1 MWTQLA
7 QWVGRDRERF
17 EDSGSLKI
25 NVLQCEA
32 SNVSVC
38 VAYLPFQE
46 DKAWLLYLAF

>member
-7 QWVGRDRERF
+7 QWVERDRKHF
-17 EDSGSLKI
+17 ENSDSLKI

-38 VAYLPFQE
+38 VA
-46 DKAWLLYLAF
+46 